1 MHDRRKRFCS
11 RASFFLYK
19 YPPSNVMI
27 CPVRYS
33 GAQISSHTISA
44 TSSGVAKR
52 PAGISSASSARSAS
66 SNCLFISVSMTPH
79 ARALT
84 GILLLASSLASAWV
98 SRRHR
103 LWKQSKPFTGCTVY
117 APHGEMLM
125 ILPLPC
131 DSIGGMA
138 ARQQ

>member
-11 RASFFLYK
+11 RASFFYK

-33 GAQISSHTISA
+33 GAQISFHTISA

-84 GILLLASSLASAWV
+84 GILLLASSLGKCLGEPADTGFGSRV
-98 SRRHR
+98 SR
-103 LWKQSKPFTGCTVY
+103 FTGCTVY
-117 APHGEMLM
+117 APHGGNVDD
-125 ILPLPC
+125 P
-131 DSIGGMA
+131 SA
-138 ARQQ
+138 SV

>member
-33 GAQISSHTISA
+33 GAQISFHHFSNFFRGGEA
-44 TSSGVAKR
+44 SGR
-52 PAGISSASSARSAS
+52 ISSASSARSAS

-84 GILLLASSLASAWV
+84 GILLLASSLASAWSEPADTGFGSRV
-98 SRRHR
+98 SR
-103 LWKQSKPFTGCTVY
+103 FTGCTVY
-117 APHGEMLM
+117 APHGGNVDD
-125 ILPLPC
+125 P
-131 DSIGGMA
+131 SA
-138 ARQQ
+138 SV